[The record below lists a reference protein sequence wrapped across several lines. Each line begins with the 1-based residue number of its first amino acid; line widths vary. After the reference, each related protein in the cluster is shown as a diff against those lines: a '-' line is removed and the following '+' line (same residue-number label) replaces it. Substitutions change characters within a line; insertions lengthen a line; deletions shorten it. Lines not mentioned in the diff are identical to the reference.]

1 MNKRLNTL
9 TLALALAFAF
19 APAPGV
25 RAQRQSVAPA
35 LGEWSAVEALAPG
48 EKLVVRTRDGE
59 RIAGRFVRATDLLLV
74 IRHDETDMSLARD
87 NVRLVQLNRGKSR
100 LKGTLFGAA
109 IGAGAGFGVGGV
121 LYFPYRDDMTGATVP
136 AFTALGAAVGAGL
149 GAALAKG
156 NKNVTVYEAP

>member
-1 MNKRLNTL
+1 MNKRLTTL
-9 TLALALAFAF
+9 TLALALAFA
-19 APAPGV
+19 PALDV
-25 RAQRQSVAPA
+25 RAQRRGVAPA
-35 LGEWSAVEALAPG
+35 RGDWSAVEALAPG

-59 RIAGRFVRATDLLLV
+59 RLAGRFVSASDLLLV
-74 IRHDETDMSLARD
+74 VRHGETDISLARD

-100 LKGTLFGAA
+100 LKGMLFGAA

-121 LYFPYRDDMTGATVP
+121 LYFPYRDDMAGVTVP
-136 AFTALGAAVGAGL
+136 AFTGLGAAVGAGI